1 MIQEDL
7 NTYCTYRLIN
17 QRVETVFMSPL
28 PSECPRSTMSDTE
41 PRDQRPTP
49 PSEPRV
55 PVRQESPG
63 IPVSDREQARLAD
76 LQRCIDSMRK
86 VAGDLEA
93 RVVDLECS
101 MGRIGAAFGQMAG
114 LHEMV
119 TGGSSRGRG
128 GGYHTDRGNGGRR
141 DFYNRQDP
149 PQNRGEHVQPPFG
162 NGGGFGG
169 RGRARRS

>member
-1 MIQEDL
+1 M
-7 NTYCTYRLIN
+7 YC
-17 QRVETVFMSPL
+17 
-28 PSECPRSTMSDTE
+28 MSDTE
-41 PRDQRPTP
+41 NSDPRPTA

-55 PVRQESPG
+55 PARHEREKSPG
-63 IPVSDREQARLAD
+63 TGPSAREQARLAD

-101 MGRIGAAFGQMAG
+101 MGRIGAAFGQMSG

-149 PQNRGEHVQPPFG
+149 PQNRGEHVPPPFG